1 MLQKIDSKRLL
12 MLLLAVFLT
21 FSSIFSASFAAVP
34 ADYVSPWAKPIEAK
48 AQTYGLLP
56 STLDGQDLTVPIS
69 RIDYAKTAVLLYE
82 KATGKTAALPAVEP
96 FDDTKDIDI
105 LKAYALGIVRGVGAG
120 VFSPEASITREQAA
134 VMLART
140 YMKISGSRLMAA
152 GIELFNDDGDISA
165 YAKPSVY
172 YMVYKGFIQGT
183 GSNFFKPKGVATREQ
198 AMAMAVR
205 MFESVK
211 GTIALEPIPEY
222 SPGMKA
228 ESLDHAIEIIKNAEK
243 DLAPEITMAI
253 EKELYEGLLT
263 SPFVEET
270 GIDSLHYVYNANTG
284 SLSVKLTYSLYAQIL
299 ALSTNPGLA
308 GIYATNEAKNLN
320 GVLDEI
326 LSEIITL
333 DMGIYDKEKA
343 VHDYMVTHYQ
353 YDSSLTE
360 YDLEHPSMSV
370 SGLIYHKQGG
380 CKAYAEMFNILISK
394 LGIGTKM
401 VYGFAG
407 DDEHVWNMVRL
418 AGDWYMVDVT
428 WDDPAPD
435 RGMEISYEYFNVTDD
450 VISKDHTWD
459 KEDYP
464 ACNSTEYS
472 YINMQ

>member
-1 MLQKIDSKRLL
+1 MLEKIDFKRLL

-21 FSSIFSASFAAVP
+21 YTSIFSASFAAGS
-34 ADYVSPWAKPIEAK
+34 ADYVSTWAKPIEVK

-56 STLDGQDLTVPIS
+56 PTLAGQNLTLPIS
-69 RIDYAKTAVLLYE
+69 RSDYAKAVVLLYE

-105 LKAYALGIVRGVGAG
+105 SKAYAMGIVRGVSADI
-120 VFSPEASITREQAA
+120 FSPETSLTREQAA

-140 YMKISGSRLMAA
+140 YMKISGNRLMAA
-152 GIELFNDDGDISA
+152 GIELFHDDGDISS

-172 YMVYKGFIQGT
+172 YMVYKGFVQGT
-183 GSNFFKPKGVATREQ
+183 GNNFFKPKGVATREQ
-198 AMAMAVR
+198 AMAMTVR

-211 GTIALEPIPEY
+211 GTIAVEPIPEY
-222 SPGMKA
+222 NPGMKA
-228 ESLDHAIEIIKNAEK
+228 ASLDHAIEIIKNAEK
-243 DLAPEITMAI
+243 DLAPEITMTI
-253 EKELYEGLLT
+253 ENGLYKELLT
-263 SPFVEET
+263 SSFVEDT

-284 SLSVKLTYSLYAQIL
+284 SLAVKLTYSLYAQIM

-308 GIYATNEAKNLN
+308 GMYATDEAKNLN
-320 GVLDEI
+320 GALDEI
-326 LSEIITL
+326 LSEIVTL
-333 DMGIYDKEKA
+333 DLDMYDKEKA
-343 VHDYMVTHYQ
+343 VHDYMVTHYE
-353 YDSSLTE
+353 YDTSLTE

-370 SGLIYHKQGG
+370 SGLIYHQKGG

-394 LGIGTKM
+394 LGIGTRM
-401 VYGFAG
+401 VYGASG
-407 DDEHVWNMVRL
+407 ADEHVWNMVRL
-418 AGDWYMVDVT
+418 SGDWYMVDVT

-435 RGMEISYEYFNVTDD
+435 RGMEISYDYFNITDD

-459 KEDYP
+459 REDYP